1 MIEATSCKVGFRTVE
16 IKDKQLLVNGQPYPR
31 ERRELSRTQREHR
44 SLCLRRTDEERFR
57 ALEEIQCQYR
67 PHLSL
72 SPAGTFHELCDEYGI
87 YVIDEANIESHGMGY
102 DLRVGGTLGNNPLF
116 MNAHLDR
123 TMNMYERDKN
133 HPSVIIW
140 SLGNEAGNGL
150 NFYVT
155 YNTLKTLDSRP
166 IQYER
171 ALLEWNTDIY
181 CPMYASP
188 SYLGSMPGTRR

>member
-1 MIEATSCKVGFRTVE
+1 MSIPYALATIPSRNGF
-16 IKDKQLLVNGQPYPR
+16 Y
-31 ERRELSRTQREHR
+31 
-44 SLCLRRTDEERFR
+44 
-57 ALEEIQCQYR
+57 
-67 PHLSL
+67 
-72 SPAGTFHELCDEYGI
+72 ELCDEYGI

-150 NFYVT
+150 KF
-155 YNTLKTLDSRP
+155 LRHL
-166 IQYER
+166 QH
-171 ALLEWNTDIY
+171 LED
-181 CPMYASP
+181 ARQP
-188 SYLGSMPGTRR
+188 SHPV